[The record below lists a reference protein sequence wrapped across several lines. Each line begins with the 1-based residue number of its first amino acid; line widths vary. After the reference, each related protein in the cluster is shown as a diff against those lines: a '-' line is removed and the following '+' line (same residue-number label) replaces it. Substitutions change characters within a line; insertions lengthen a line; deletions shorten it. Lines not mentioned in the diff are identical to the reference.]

1 MMVGKPQVTE
11 TMIEAGLK
19 AYKNWHVLDGTK
31 KLVVDIIEA
40 ALTNTVSPLAPSEK
54 K

>member
-1 MMVGKPQVTE
+1 MKNHPAISE

-19 AYKNWHVLDGTK
+19 AYADWHVLDGTR
-31 KLVVDIIEA
+31 KLVINIIEA
-40 ALTNTVSPLAPSEK
+40 ALASRVFPQATSEK